1 LSCRMGFFSGRLA
14 GRGHVPTKIMGRA
27 ALLLVASFYACGG
40 SGSGTDGGQPA
51 INGWILLNRD
61 HDSLTR
67 SIEAAKRFGV
77 NHIQLSHDL
86 IMNIDDILGDEPET
100 QARVDDLLF
109 ATELAGENDM
119 ESFVWVHE
127 LSDVG
132 PDICYDAADSVWGQ
146 RAAAY
151 RRGLER
157 VPGVDGVVLMFGSAP
172 LPPWFSLCTCAWCA
186 ENYPDA
192 NAFEAPPNDERIRI
206 VTEQIGGVVTGEL
219 AKKLVARTFV
229 HEPAEN
235 DWHARGFAALEGLD
249 FLGMHKSDEQ
259 DWQPYNPPSPT
270 LGREGEHDALLE
282 MDVAGEYYGLSAL
295 PFCAPAYFAW
305 RLDQIWDKRGIGAA
319 VRIERGS
326 HTALGTPN
334 EVNLYA
340 ISGRL
345 KDHNLPLQDV
355 WDEFIA
361 DFYDLQP
368 GDPGR
373 DTLQAILADTFA
385 IRLKSHYLLGIWAM
399 EKSSDIPV
407 NTVLDQFSDRGK
419 MPKFDP
425 DWQPVWDALDKPDR
439 RVVLWVWQ
447 EGSEAV
453 ELAEA
458 DLQAGQALDGDIA
471 LEAHSDLLQRLKYQ
485 NYAAGVFRAVKLFI
499 WAARAR
505 SQGVSDPDLAA
516 WMQWAR
522 EDLER
527 IREAMPTDDLG
538 DVPIAGPGRIQ
549 QFLDN
554 TAGLVPAGT
563 TAREPAAALFSAL
576 KIDKLSPTSA
586 QLSFTA
592 RRQADVALDFG
603 LEIPDFGR
611 TIEIGQV
618 AAGEMRRVTLDNL
631 VPRRRYVARLRAGAG
646 DDEYKSGYLWI
657 FTPLSGD

>member
-1 LSCRMGFFSGRLA
+1 MSCRMGFWFHNSA
-14 GRGHVPTKIMGRA
+14 GRRTISRLA
-27 ALLLVASFYACGG
+27 ALLLVVSFYACG
-40 SGSGTDGGQPA
+40 SGSGTDDGTA
-51 INGWILLNRD
+51 FVNGWILLNRD
-61 HDSLTR
+61 RDSLTR

-86 IMNIDDILGDEPET
+86 IMNIDDLMGNEPET
-100 QARVDDLLF
+100 LERVDDLEF
-109 ATELAGENDM
+109 AAELAHENGM
-119 ESFVWVHE
+119 QTFVWAHE
-127 LSDVG
+127 LSDAG
-132 PDICYDAADSVWGQ
+132 PDVCYDAADPAWRQ

-151 RRGLER
+151 RQGLAR

-172 LPPWFSLCTCAWCA
+172 LPPWFSLCTCVWCA
-186 ENYPDA
+186 ENFPGA

-206 VTEQIGGVVTGEL
+206 VTEQIGSALTGEL

-235 DWHARGFAALEGLD
+235 DWHSRGFAAVEGLD

-334 EVNLYA
+334 EANLYA

-345 KDHNLPLQDV
+345 KDHNLPLQDA

-407 NTVLDQFSDRGK
+407 NTVLDQFNDRGK

-458 DLQAGQALDGDIA
+458 DLLAGRALDGKIA
-471 LEAHSDLLQRLKYQ
+471 SAAYGDLLHLLKYQ
-485 NYAAGVFRAVKLFI
+485 KYAAGVFRAVKLFI

-505 SQGVSDPDLAA
+505 SQGDGDPDLAA

-527 IREAMPTDDLG
+527 IRGAMLTDDLG
-538 DVPIAGPGRIQ
+538 DVPIAGPGRIR

-563 TAREPAAALFSAL
+563 SAREPAAALFSAL
-576 KIDKLSPTSA
+576 KIEKLSPTSA

-603 LEIPDFGR
+603 LEIPDFVQ
-611 TIEIGQV
+611 TIEIRQV
-618 AAGEMRRVTLDNL
+618 AAGETRRVTLDNL
-631 VPRRRYVARLRAGAG
+631 VPRSRYVARLRTGAG
-646 DDEYKSGYLWI
+646 DDEYTSGYLWI
-657 FTPLSGD
+657 FTPLSGE